1 MAVFDLRVLTEMQS
15 NCAVLPLCAARVAF
29 KIEVNSARVLERPNR
44 LRNLATWL
52 GRYSSAPSRTGSVCC
67 GAEALACLVLVN
79 FAAAS
84 PRGKIEVADL

>member
-1 MAVFDLRVLTEMQS
+1 LAKPLISQWDGYSNGARIDDNVEYLDDDTKLVSENGAITHWSGVLVGFVS
-15 NCAVLPLCAARVAF
+15 
-29 KIEVNSARVLERPNR
+29 
-44 LRNLATWL
+44 
-52 GRYSSAPSRTGSVCC
+52 C